1 MSGMGNAT
9 ATVTIRVKRF
19 APRPERPNSHA
30 GSALRKSASPFGS
43 TRKRPRG
50 KQWSQEYTLR
60 VHPHDT
66 VLDCLLTIKR
76 TLDPTLAFRYSCGH
90 GVCGSDAV
98 AVNGTPTLL
107 CTARVSD
114 YAKTE
119 MHTGRNDGFRRTAE
133 AEGDSSSVRASALE
147 NGKDGSSFVNI
158 NHGNTGN
165 QTDGDQNANRV
176 GTAGND
182 IRPDRDHAD
191 SCADDNGGNGNNT
204 HDIIFEDASPS
215 VSDEHSAGINA
226 ASTHATETV
235 SATDLPDLG
244 IIELAPLPG
253 FPVQRDLIADIDP
266 MLDQIKRLQP
276 YLQADGKLATTQEGK
291 VDVFEYLQKP
301 EQLAKY
307 ELLSNCIACGVC
319 EGSCPVFAGGEA
331 FIGPAALVMASRFLN
346 DSRDDAAQQRLDA
359 IDTAD
364 GIAACQSVRAC
375 SRQCPRGI
383 DVGEEMWQLTTAV
396 RER

>member
-1 MSGMGNAT
+1 VRQGKKGVRMGGIGNAT

-19 APRPERPNSHA
+19 APRPERPNRSA
-30 GSALRKSASPFGS
+30 VTALRKPASPFGS

-66 VLDCLLTIKR
+66 VLDCLLIIKR

-90 GVCGSDAV
+90 GMCGSDAV

-107 CTARVSD
+107 CTARISD
-114 YAKTE
+114 YAKQLPQNTQNE
-119 MHTGRNDGFRRTAE
+119 GFRRTATVNRS
-133 AEGDSSSVRASALE
+133 AAATRGFAAS
-147 NGKDGSSFVNI
+147 
-158 NHGNTGN
+158 
-165 QTDGDQNANRV
+165 
-176 GTAGND
+176 
-182 IRPDRDHAD
+182 
-191 SCADDNGGNGNNT
+191 GGN
-204 HDIIFEDASPS
+204 
-215 VSDEHSAGINA
+215 V
-226 ASTHATETV
+226 TETNTTETTEDTDANSV
-235 SATDLPDLG
+235 SATDANATVVAAEGTVAPTPLAPDLG

-276 YLQADGKLATTQEGK
+276 YLQADGKLATTREGK

-375 SRQCPRGI
+375 GRQCPRGI

>member
-1 MSGMGNAT
+1 MSGIGNAT

-19 APRPERPNSHA
+19 APRPERQNRHA
-30 GSALRKSASPFGS
+30 SSALRKSASPFGS

-60 VHPHDT
+60 IHPHDT

-90 GVCGSDAV
+90 GMCGSDAV

-114 YAKTE
+114 YAKQLP
-119 MHTGRNDGFRRTAE
+119 HNAHNDGFRRTAT
-133 AEGDSSSVRASALE
+133 VNASAAAHDFATS
-147 NGKDGSSFVNI
+147 NG
-158 NHGNTGN
+158 
-165 QTDGDQNANRV
+165 
-176 GTAGND
+176 
-182 IRPDRDHAD
+182 
-191 SCADDNGGNGNNT
+191 
-204 HDIIFEDASPS
+204 S
-215 VSDEHSAGINA
+215 VIE
-226 ASTHATETV
+226 ATEHASASSA
-235 SATDLPDLG
+235 SATDINADAHVAVDTAESTAEPTQSTPDLG
-244 IIELAPLPG
+244 VIELAPLPG

-276 YLQADGKLATTQEGK
+276 YLQADGKLATTREGK

-346 DSRDDAAQQRLDA
+346 DSRDNAAQQRLDA

-375 SRQCPRGI
+375 GRQCPRGI